1 MKRTTFF
8 KTFSLLLGVVMALG
22 MAVPALAAEGFTAA
36 FAVVGGSAA
45 VNVYYT
51 QDYTSPDETDAATA
65 LARDGDTGEI
75 LTDGS
80 GQINFTVIPAEGYEV
95 AGVAATEGTYKN
107 VKGPADTGAENTYRI
122 TKITGDLT
130 VTVTLQEATGETQEE
145 TGDTVVTFTDEAATV
160 SGSSAG
166 VSVSGTD
173 VKITAAGTYTFTGS
187 CAKGSIVVK
196 KNVTGVTLVLD
207 GLTLT
212 ASATAPITCN
222 KGSEVTI
229 LAAAGSV
236 NTLSD
241 DQYNNDDVYTD
252 ATLYPDIENAVIKC
266 KDGSDVIIGG
276 TGTINVN
283 AYGKNGVKGGA
294 DLYEEDADG
303 NYTDALLST
312 ASLTIRDVTLNVTI
326 KHSYKDPE
334 DPSAYDGDA
343 IKSEKALN
351 ILSGNITVSANDD
364 GIKCDYTLNIGET
377 GTDGPVIDVT
387 KSAEGIEGSV
397 VNVYSG
403 TVKVSATDDG
413 INAANGDIAERSA
426 DFAYN
431 QYGGSVYVNVTNG
444 DGIDS
449 NGSVSLAGGTLEVY
463 APSQGDGDPIDTE
476 FGCTFSGA
484 TVLAVGHAAMR
495 QSFSGT
501 YVAFGGAGGMGGRGG
516 FGGMGANASN
526 LVTAGSAISILDSAG
541 NTLYSAKAVRNAS
554 YVVFASPNLTSG
566 ASYQLFNGTA
576 AAATATAGSA
586 QGGGNPGGQPGTP
599 GQQPGTPGEQPG
611 TPGQQPGTPGQQ
623 PPEIPGEPGTPG
635 QQPGT
640 VSTLR
645 GDADGDGQV
654 TARDARLV
662 LRASARLETLTGQ
675 AFANCDLNGDG
686 KLTAAEA
693 RLILR
698 FSAKL
703 EASI

>member
-1 MKRTTFF
+1 MK
-8 KTFSLLLGVVMALG
+8 KTNSIRRLTAWIVSMVLISALG
-22 MAVPALAAEGFTAA
+22 ATA
-36 FAVVGGSAA
+36 FADDGFQATFAVEGGGAA
-45 VNVYYT
+45 ITVYDT
-51 QDYTSPDETDAATA
+51 QDYTAGHEAETAV
-65 LARDGDTGEI
+65 ARDSETGEI
-75 LTDGS
+75 DVSGS
-80 GQINFTVIPAEGYEV
+80 GQINFTVTPETGLR
-95 AGVAATEGTYKN
+95 VAAVTVEGSYKN
-107 VKGPADTGAENTYRI
+107 LKGPDETGLANTYRV
-122 TKITGDLT
+122 TKIASDLT
-130 VTVTLQEATGETQEE
+130 VTVTLQAGEAEAQTGE
-145 TGDTVVTFTDEAATV
+145 TVVTFTDAAATV
-160 SGSSAG
+160 DGGSEG
-166 VSVSGTD
+166 VSVNGTA
-173 VKITAAGTYTFTGS
+173 VSITKSGTYTFTGV
-187 CAKGSIVVK
+187 CANGSIVVK
-196 KNVTGVTLVLD
+196 KNVTGVTLILD
-207 GLTLT
+207 GLELT

-229 LAAAGSV
+229 LAADGSV
-236 NTLSD
+236 NNLAD

-252 ATLYPDIENAVIKC
+252 ETTYPDIENAVIKC
-266 KDGSDVIIGG
+266 KDGSNVTIGG

-364 GIKCDYTLNIGET
+364 GINCDYTLNIGET

-501 YVAFGGAGGMGGRGG
+501 YVAFGGGAGGMGGRGG
-516 FGGMGANASN
+516 FGDMGANASN

-554 YVVFASPNLTSG
+554 YVVFASPDLTSG

-645 GDADGDGQV
+645 GDADGEGQV